1 LSKVEKNSH
10 PLPTKRVRLK
20 NLLGYFLAE
29 PVSAPFDMPRFNNSA
44 VDGFGVIC
52 KDVEGASDKNGKTLR
67 LVGEM
72 RAGSADD
79 CEIESGTTVKIL
91 TGARVPKSVEAVIM
105 REYCTET
112 AAQVLVCATVQGGE
126 NIRPSGQEFR
136 AGNIVLP
143 AGIRANPPVVGLLAS
158 MGYASYKVY
167 DRPRI
172 SIVTTGD
179 ELVKPGDTLAE
190 GEIYDS
196 NSYALRAAVNA
207 LGIKDCTFRHA
218 EDSRKATRRAFVK
231 AFEEG
236 DIIISSGGVSVGDH
250 DYVKE
255 VMEDMKVQTIFWRVA
270 VKPGKPIYFGVLP
283 AKIPK
288 LIFGL
293 PGNPVSSLV
302 TFHQF
307 VKPAILRCMGLT
319 TQDFRTCT
327 AKLTK
332 ELRKKAGRLDF
343 VRGNLRCHDDE
354 LVVAPTVGQ
363 DSHMLSGLSSAN
375 CLIHF
380 EADEEVLKEGSIVK
394 VDLIDW

>member
-1 LSKVEKNSH
+1 
-10 PLPTKRVRLK
+10 
-20 NLLGYFLAE
+20 
-29 PVSAPFDMPRFNNSA
+29 
-44 VDGFGVIC
+44 
-52 KDVEGASDKNGKTLR
+52 
-67 LVGEM
+67 M

-79 CEIESGTTVKIL
+79 CEIESGTAVKIL
-91 TGARVPKSVEAVIM
+91 TGARVPKSVEAVVM
-105 REYCTET
+105 LEYCTET
-112 AAQVLVCATVQGGE
+112 DDQVLVSCSVASGE
-126 NIRPSGQEFR
+126 NIRPSGQEFK
-136 AGNIVLP
+136 AGNLVLP
-143 AGIRANPPVVGLLAS
+143 AGIRANPPVIGLLAS
-158 MGYASYKVY
+158 LGYASYKVH

-172 SIVTTGD
+172 AIVTTGD
-179 ELVKPGDTLAE
+179 ELVKPGDKLAG

-218 EDSRKATRRAFVK
+218 EDTRKATRRAFVK
-231 AFEEG
+231 AFEEA

-270 VKPGKPIYFGVLP
+270 VKPGKPIYFGILP

-319 TQDFRTCT
+319 TPQFSTCT
-327 AKLTK
+327 AKLTTDV
-332 ELRKKAGRLDF
+332 RKKAGRLDF
-343 VRGNLRCHDDE
+343 VRGTLQCHDDE

-363 DSHMLSGLSSAN
+363 DSHMLSGLSTAN

-380 EADEEVLKEGSIVK
+380 DADAELLKVGSSVK
-394 VDLIDW
+394 IDLIDW